1 MCHRGLLA
9 GTGANR
15 REGTAMS
22 EGTVPADEAVALI
35 REIGAL
41 VDEARQLLRTT
52 IALAGC
58 EPVTAAH
65 LRLALAQTGQPV
77 KAEAR
82 LRKLGLSLA
91 NVLRRSRLLAAELGE
106 VTVRIDHLR
115 RALDEHTLEAAG
127 LDPAR
132 AAFTR
137 WRVAHLYGSAP
148 ALRTCLQDRRAAS
161 VQPG

>member
-15 REGTAMS
+15 GEGTAMS

-41 VDEARQLLRTT
+41 VDDEARQLLRTT

-58 EPVTAAH
+58 EPVTAEH
-65 LRLALAQTGQPV
+65 LRLALAQSGQPV

-91 NVLRRSRLLAAELGE
+91 NVLRRSRLLAAEQGE
-106 VTVRIDHLR
+106 VTVRVDHLC

-132 AAFTR
+132 AA
-137 WRVAHLYGSAP
+137 
-148 ALRTCLQDRRAAS
+148 
-161 VQPG
+161 

>member
-1 MCHRGLLA
+1 
-9 GTGANR
+9 
-15 REGTAMS
+15 MS

-35 REIGAL
+35 REIGTL
-41 VDEARQLLRTT
+41 VDDEARQVLRTT

-58 EPVTAAH
+58 EAVTAEH
-65 LRLALAQTGQPV
+65 LRLALARSGQPV

-91 NVLRRSRLLAAELGE
+91 HVLRRSRRLAADQRE
-106 VTVRIDHLR
+106 VTVRVDHLR
-115 RALDEHTLEAAG
+115 RAIDEHTLETAG

-148 ALRTCLQDRRAAS
+148 ALRACLQDRQAAS
-161 VQPG
+161 VQPGERTGRT